1 MEQLIAVMK
10 PLLQDR
16 DGKSGAAVEVSTA
29 VAQAKFKEE
38 QYLVARVPHL
48 VFSNDTDV
56 AVQILSLLRGAFASG
71 GASRLQ
77 YTFPSLVFATLKLS
91 RQVHQRETQVFKSR
105 CT

>member
-1 MEQLIAVMK
+1 MK

-16 DGKSGAAVEVSTA
+16 DDKSIASEVSAA
-29 VAQAKFKEE
+29 VAQAKFREE

-56 AVQILSLLRGAFASG
+56 TLQILSLLRGAFASG

-91 RQVHQRETQVFKSR
+91 RQVHQREAEVLEN
-105 CT
+105 